1 MTSFI
6 TDQERAEWETAFS
19 DMVRSTVAA
28 HLLGRL
34 APVLEPM
41 FETLD
46 KIDEKFAEIARTV

>member
-1 MTSFI
+1 MNNFI
-6 TDQERAEWETAFS
+6 TDQERAEWETAFR
-19 DMVRSTVAA
+19 DMVRSTVHA

-46 KIDEKFAEIARTV
+46 KLDEKFVEIARSI

>member
-6 TDQERAEWETAFS
+6 TDQERAEWETALR
-19 DMVRSTVAA
+19 DMVRSTVSA

-34 APVLEPM
+34 APVIEPM

-46 KIDEKFAEIARTV
+46 KLDEKFAEIARLV